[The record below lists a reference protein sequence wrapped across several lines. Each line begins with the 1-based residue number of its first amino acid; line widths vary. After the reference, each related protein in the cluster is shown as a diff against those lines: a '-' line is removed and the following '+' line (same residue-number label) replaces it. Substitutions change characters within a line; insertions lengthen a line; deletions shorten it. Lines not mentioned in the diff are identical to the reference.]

1 MLKLVNVSKTKLTE
15 CTGVINL
22 QAENLMTY
30 GSPLNCSTGNT
41 ANVTIKGD
49 IVDSYITGCE
59 DHYVL
64 VKDSNDYNYCGM
76 YNNISTYS

>member
-1 MLKLVNVSKTKLTE
+1 VSKTKLTACAGE
-15 CTGVINL
+15 FNL

-30 GSPLNCSTGNT
+30 GSSLNCSTGNT
-41 ANVTIKGD
+41 ANVAIKGD

-76 YNNISTYS
+76 YKSISTYS